1 MQANIFTCTR
11 YVGDKI
17 MCWYCNENCI
27 KHAGFQGNNVR
38 GVTVV
43 KKLQTDVVDSPA
55 AKPSAQTPNIGSLF

>member
-1 MQANIFTCTR
+1 
-11 YVGDKI
+11 